1 MIDRDELMAMC
12 GRDAPDPEPDTWAE
26 EEASARE
33 ICGEI
38 SLEGS
43 RFCVLDVGH
52 SGPHAYETPKQS
64 TTTQTGLVLHCKRCK
79 SPLTTVARSTK
90 TGYWCDKCCYPPSL
104 DDTYLAKPKPTFKKP
119 TPTSSTYIETPGTTI
134 DEAISDLLDYLEASW
149 AEYISK

>member
-52 SGPHAYETPKQS
+52 SATPMRLRSIRCTSWKSPTAARAFVTPHANLGCAAIVMASQTAITLPANRTRPMERWTNETQKAP
-64 TTTQTGLVLHCKRCK
+64 
-79 SPLTTVARSTK
+79 A
-90 TGYWCDKCCYPPSL
+90 
-104 DDTYLAKPKPTFKKP
+104 
-119 TPTSSTYIETPGTTI
+119 
-134 DEAISDLLDYLEASW
+134 
-149 AEYISK
+149 